1 MGTTWK
7 ACQIHAPGPSSDAL
21 MQHPGRWTGDC
32 NSPSEV
38 PLGAGPEAVLEEA
51 PPPLRTKRQFHLPR
65 SLLVW
70 GFSSGTP
77 PSPHQGSLCPD
88 SLPEDFECRSLQQPW
103 PQRGFA
109 WTEPPDGGSS
119 LTQVPCLHPQPRAL
133 PLAPSPPWDS
143 AACPDLVEAG
153 LGGAIRPS
161 LDPGVWKEERQEE
174 EREEEEED
182 KEEGRDD
189 LPPLY

>member
-51 PPPLRTKRQFHLPR
+51 LPPLRTKHQFHLPR

-77 PSPHQGSLCPD
+77 LLPTRAVCARTVCQRILSAGACSSHGLIED
-88 SLPEDFECRSLQQPW
+88 SHGQNRPME
-103 PQRGFA
+103 
-109 WTEPPDGGSS
+109 
-119 LTQVPCLHPQPRAL
+119 AL
-133 PLAPSPPWDS
+133 PSHRFRVYTRSLAPSHS
-143 AACPDLVEAG
+143 
-153 LGGAIRPS
+153 
-161 LDPGVWKEERQEE
+161 
-174 EREEEEED
+174 
-182 KEEGRDD
+182 
-189 LPPLY
+189 LPPLPGAGQPALT